1 VKSSMKKVL
10 SVLILAV
17 VLVASLAAQS
27 IYEKQPLF
35 GRTVILHTNDVHGAL
50 EGYSYLPVLREKFEK
65 QGAKVLVVDAGDF
78 TNGNVYVSNS
88 KGLAAVSL
96 MDAVGYNIVT
106 LGNHEFDF
114 GYEQLKSNFAQ
125 ASFDVI
131 NANLLK
137 DGVFLFDPAVYV
149 SNFGNNILFVGLE
162 TPETQT
168 KVNPGLIQGIQFLDN
183 ENLWAVTQKV
193 IDTAKEQGIADVVVI
208 VSHLGISNE
217 SKGRRSLDLYEN
229 VKGIDFIIDAHSHT
243 VMTTPGNIS
252 SSVDAYTVEPG
263 QENYPI
269 QSTGTQF
276 ANVGVVII
284 NDLTGEIEDYYLIPT
299 EGLAQ
304 DPDILAM
311 AQGYIADVD
320 AKYGAQFAVS
330 EVEMLAAKKQARSA
344 EINLGDLICDAM
356 VWKIVTENADI
367 DASKVVAIT
376 NGGGVRADINVG
388 PVAMKDIKS
397 VLPFG
402 NTLAVVYATGA
413 ELLEVLEAS
422 TFSTPGAIGG
432 FPQVAGI
439 KFTIDTT
446 KEFDQGEAYPGSTYY
461 GPKSIKRVTIES
473 INGQPF
479 DPEATYTIISNNFL
493 TAGGDTYYAFK
504 AAFDAGKAF
513 DASIPLDEVV
523 VEYIEKVLGG
533 VIGQE
538 YAEPQGRITIIK

>member
-1 VKSSMKKVL
+1 MKSSMKKVL

>member
-1 VKSSMKKVL
+1 VKSSVKKVL

-35 GRTVILHTNDVHGAL
+35 GKTVILHSNDVHGAL
-50 EGYSYLPVLREKFEK
+50 EGYAYLPVLREKFES
-65 QGAKVLVVDAGDF
+65 QGAKVVIVDAGDF
-78 TNGNVYVSNS
+78 SNGNVYVSSS
-88 KGLAAVSL
+88 KGLSAVLCMNAA
-96 MDAVGYNIVT
+96 GYNIAT

-114 GYEQLKSNFAQ
+114 GYPQLASNLEK
-125 ASFDVI
+125 ASFDVV

-137 DGVFLFDPAVYV
+137 DGVFLFEPAVYTT
-149 SNFGNNILFVGLE
+149 NFGKNILFIGLE

-183 ENLWAVTQKV
+183 GELWNITQMV
-193 IDTAKEQGIADVVVI
+193 IDAAKAQGLADVVV
-208 VSHLGISNE
+208 VLAHLGVANE
-217 SKGRRSLDLYEN
+217 SKGRRSYELYEN
-229 VKGIDFIIDAHSHT
+229 VKGIDFIIDGHSHT
-243 VMTTPGNIS
+243 VMSTPAGIIK
-252 SSVDAYTVEPG
+252 SVDPYTVGAG

-276 ANVGVVII
+276 ENIGCVII
-284 NDLTGEIEDYYLIPT
+284 NDFTGEVEDFYLIPT
-299 EGLAQ
+299 EGLEK
-304 DPDILAM
+304 DPSVLALAKGFIEEVDI
-311 AQGYIADVD
+311 
-320 AKYGAQFAVS
+320 KYGAQFAVS
-330 EVEMLAAKKQARSA
+330 EVEMLAKNKEARFG

-356 VWKIVTENADI
+356 VWKIVSENPDV
-367 DASKVVAIT
+367 DASKVVGIT
-376 NGGGVRADINVG
+376 NGGGIRADIHVG
-388 PVAMKDIKS
+388 PVTMADIKS

-402 NTLAVVYATGA
+402 NTLAVVYATGE

-422 TFSTPGAIGG
+422 TFSSPGSIGA

-446 KEFDQGEAYPGSTYY
+446 KPYDQGAAYPGSTYY
-461 GPKSIKRVTIES
+461 GPASIKRVTIES

-523 VEYIEKVLGG
+523 VEYIQKVLGG
-533 VIGQE
+533 VIGSE
-538 YAEPQGRITIIK
+538 YAEPQGRITMIK

>member
-1 VKSSMKKVL
+1 MKSSVKKVL

-35 GRTVILHTNDVHGAL
+35 GKTVILHTNDVHGAL
-50 EGYSYLPVLREKFEK
+50 EGYAYLPVLREKFES
-65 QGAKVLVVDAGDF
+65 QGAKVVIVDAGDF
-78 TNGNVYVSNS
+78 TNGNVYVSSS
-88 KGLAAVSL
+88 KGLSSVIL
-96 MDAVGYNIVT
+96 MNAVGYDIAT

-114 GYEQLKSNFAQ
+114 GYPQLVSNLEK
-125 ASFDVI
+125 ASFSVV

-137 DGVFLFDPAVYV
+137 DGVFLFEPAVYTT
-149 SNFGNNILFVGLE
+149 NFGNNILFVGLE

-183 ENLWAVTQKV
+183 GELWNITQMV
-193 IDTAKEQGIADVVVI
+193 IDAAKAQGLADTVVV
-208 VSHLGISNE
+208 VAHLGIANE
-217 SKGRRSLDLYEN
+217 SKGRRSYELYEN
-229 VKGIDFIIDAHSHT
+229 VKGIDFIIDGHSHT
-243 VMTTPGNIS
+243 VMSTPANIT
-252 SSVDAYTVEPG
+252 SSVDPYTVGEG

-276 ANVGVVII
+276 ANIGCVIV
-284 NDLTGEIEDYYLIPT
+284 NDFTGEIEDFYLIPT
-299 EGLAQ
+299 EGLEK
-304 DPDILAM
+304 DPSVLAL
-311 AQGYIADVD
+311 AQGFIDEVD

-330 EVEMLAAKKQARSA
+330 EVEMLAKNKEARFA
-344 EINLGDLICDAM
+344 EVNLGDLICDAM
-356 VWKIVTENADI
+356 VWKIVSENADI

-376 NGGGVRADINVG
+376 NGGGIRADIHVG
-388 PVAMKDIKS
+388 PITMADIKS

-402 NTLAVVYATGA
+402 NTLAVVYATGT

-422 TFSTPGAIGG
+422 TFSSPGSIGA

-439 KFTIDTT
+439 KFTVDTT
-446 KEFDQGEAYPGSTYY
+446 KAYDQGAAYPGSTYY
-461 GPKSIKRVTIES
+461 GPASIRRVTIES

-479 DPEATYTIISNNFL
+479 DPDATYTIISNNFL

-523 VEYIEKVLGG
+523 VEYIQKVLGG
-533 VIGQE
+533 VIGSE
-538 YAEPQGRITIIK
+538 YAEPQGRITMIK